1 LQAGGS
7 ITFTMNFRSQAT
19 GTVYVNAT
27 INGSPWSGAVR
38 YTLAGPYVQ
47 AKSSVPET
55 FTNCPMGSYA
65 LSYTSGGPE
74 QSVLDSITPATTQHL
89 SAGGTLTF
97 TMNFIGILLQ

>member
-1 LQAGGS
+1 
-7 ITFTMNFRSQAT
+7 MN
-19 GTVYVNAT
+19 
-27 INGSPWSGAVR
+27 GAVDGPPWPGAV
-38 YTLAGPYVQ
+38 THALAGRYVQ

-55 FTNCPMGSYA
+55 FTNCPMGSYT

-74 QSVLDSITPATTQHL
+74 QSVLDSITPSTTQHL